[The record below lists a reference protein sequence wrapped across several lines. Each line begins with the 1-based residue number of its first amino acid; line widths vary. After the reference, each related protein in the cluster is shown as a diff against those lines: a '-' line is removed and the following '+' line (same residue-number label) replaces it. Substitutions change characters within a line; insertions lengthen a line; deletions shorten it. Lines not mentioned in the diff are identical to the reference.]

1 MKNAHRKA
9 LELIRNDNWDGAHRL
24 IQDYS
29 DALSC
34 RIHGYLHRIEG
45 DMDNARYW
53 YQRAG
58 LEFPN
63 NTPAQELKDLIAI
76 LAESSQ

>member
-1 MKNAHRKA
+1 MKNAHRKV
-9 LELIRNDNWDGAHRL
+9 LEFIRNDDWDSAHRL

-29 DALSC
+29 DVLSC

-45 DMDNARYW
+45 DVDNARYW
-53 YQRAG
+53 YQRAD
-58 LEFPN
+58 LEFPSI
-63 NTPAQELKDLIAI
+63 TPDQELKDLIAI